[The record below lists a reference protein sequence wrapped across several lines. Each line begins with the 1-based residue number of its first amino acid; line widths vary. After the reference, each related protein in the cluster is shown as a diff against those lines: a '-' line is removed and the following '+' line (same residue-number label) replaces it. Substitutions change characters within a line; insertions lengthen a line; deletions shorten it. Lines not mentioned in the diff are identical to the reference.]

1 MCTFSTLVR
10 FLSKHVNFLTRRG
23 FVIKSLFDNL
33 LLKTQ
38 EALIRLLKWR
48 CISLDKEVCSVL
60 YLMLKMFMVTK
71 SSRAA
76 DITTEIMLLQKQTT
90 LLFLA
95 CRQPFTYFP
104 FSFFT
109 YFSLFCWCFLQTP
122 WLLDKDKH
130 THAIIHTKAPYNC
143 ELTY

>member
-1 MCTFSTLVR
+1 M
-10 FLSKHVNFLTRRG
+10 
-23 FVIKSLFDNL
+23 
-33 LLKTQ
+33 
-38 EALIRLLKWR
+38 
-48 CISLDKEVCSVL
+48 L

-104 FSFFT
+104 FMLMLPSESMT
-109 YFSLFCWCFLQTP
+109 AKQRQT
-122 WLLDKDKH
+122 H
-130 THAIIHTKAPYNC
+130 THAFYIPKLLITVN
-143 ELTY
+143 